1 MIVDSRAGNW
11 KYTPRNRIL
20 NLQPTAIEMS
30 TTKPRVLSRPPADT
44 SGSFDL
50 SPNILINPTLH
61 RTLIFS
67 AVKESHPEECSNRY
81 VHYDPHHRMS
91 PRPIETTKPF
101 RKISYMNEISVNVSE
116 QGQRYLVEG
125 TILDIRTGEIIHIQG
140 YIKTIPKGWYTT

>member
-1 MIVDSRAGNW
+1 
-11 KYTPRNRIL
+11 
-20 NLQPTAIEMS
+20 MS
-30 TTKPRVLSRPPADT
+30 PTKPRVLSRPPADT

-101 RKISYMNEISVNVSE
+101 RKISYMNEISVNVSK